1 MKLCA
6 DAHGFLF
13 VGARTAR
20 PISMII
26 TNYALLK
33 EFRVILRNNAEALLG
48 NLDGVLDI
56 FIGKRSIDEVVVM
69 ACKENTAAYHFGN
82 PLLMKHKAVIV
93 GDSYIE

>member
-26 TNYALLK
+26 THYALLK
-33 EFRVILRNNAEALLG
+33 EFRVILRNDAEALLG
-48 NLDGVLDI
+48 NLDSVLDI
-56 FIGKRSIDEVVVM
+56 LIGKRSINEVVVM
-69 ACKENTAAYHFGN
+69 ACKEDSAAYHFGN
-82 PLLMKHKAVIV
+82 PFLMKHKAVII
-93 GDSYIE
+93 GDSYVE